1 MFNFDTPLVIEIL
14 HQIENS
20 CKLII
25 SRVESIITYSD
36 FTKND
41 AGLEKL
47 DAVSMQLVALGESIK
62 NLDKITN
69 NEILIK
75 YPEFEWK
82 KAMGMRDIITHHY
95 FDLNPEIVFDVS
107 KNEIPKLSTLLD
119 KIIADIE
126 NIKNENTTNN
136 IKRKK

>member
-1 MFNFDTPLVIEIL
+1 MSDFDTALVIEIL
-14 HQIENS
+14 HQIKNS
-20 CKLII
+20 CNLII

-36 FTKND
+36 LITND
-41 AGLEKL
+41 SGLEKL
-47 DAVSMQLVALGESIK
+47 DAVSMQLIAIGESIK

-95 FDLNPEIVFDVS
+95 FDLNPEIVFDVC
-107 KNEIPKLSTLLD
+107 KNEIPKFSTLLD

-126 NIKNENTTNN
+126 NLNM
-136 IKRKK
+136 

>member
-1 MFNFDTPLVIEIL
+1 MSDFDTALVIEIL
-14 HQIENS
+14 HQIKSS
-20 CKLII
+20 CNLII

-36 FTKND
+36 LITND
-41 AGLEKL
+41 SGLEKL
-47 DAVSMQLVALGESIK
+47 DAVSMQLIAIGESIK

-95 FDLNPEIVFDVS
+95 FDLNPEIVFDVC
-107 KNEIPKLSTLLD
+107 KNEIPKFSTLLD

-126 NIKNENTTNN
+126 NLNM
-136 IKRKK
+136 

>member
-1 MFNFDTPLVIEIL
+1 MSDFDTALVIEIL
-14 HQIENS
+14 HQIKSS

-36 FTKND
+36 FIKND
-41 AGLEKL
+41 SGLEKL
-47 DAVSMQLVALGESIK
+47 DAVSMQLIAIGESIK

-69 NEILIK
+69 YEILIK

-95 FDLNPEIVFDVS
+95 FDLNPEIVFDVC
-107 KNEIPKLSTLLD
+107 KNEIPRLGIFLD
-119 KIIADIE
+119 LMITNLE
-126 NIKNENTTNN
+126 NLT
-136 IKRKK
+136 

>member
-1 MFNFDTPLVIEIL
+1 MSDFDTALVIEIL
-14 HQIENS
+14 HQIKSS
-20 CKLII
+20 CNLII

-36 FTKND
+36 LITND
-41 AGLEKL
+41 SGLEKL
-47 DAVSMQLVALGESIK
+47 DAVSMQLIAIGESIK

-95 FDLNPEIVFDVS
+95 FDLNPEIVFDVC
-107 KNEIPKLSTLLD
+107 KNEIPKFSTLLD

-126 NIKNENTTNN
+126 NLNM
-136 IKRKK
+136 R